1 MVYEFVTRTHINNK
15 KQTDKQTNRQTNKQ
29 NPTTTIPVTSK
40 ESKKGP
46 RKQTIPWRPT
56 PAAKGSSA
64 PQSSC
69 KTNPV
74 PRSCF
79 REMPYLSQ
87 HEPCPA
93 GQRLASPRSQWS
105 ILPRLLSWGSGSCN
119 NNNNKTNLMTQ
130 DQRNNPRLW
139 RLQWLTPPSRHPPF
153 PSTSGCTTPTS
164 GLFLARHDGL
174 PP

>member
-1 MVYEFVTRTHINNK
+1 MVYECVVESLFTGNKVRTFLVPHAHIYK
-15 KQTDKQTNRQTNKQ
+15 YQQTNKQTNKQ
-29 NPTTTIPVTSK
+29 NPTTTPVTSK

-119 NNNNKTNLMTQ
+119 NNNNNNKTNLMTQ
-130 DQRNNPRLW
+130 DQRNNPRL
-139 RLQWLTPPSRHPPF
+139 
-153 PSTSGCTTPTS
+153 
-164 GLFLARHDGL
+164 
-174 PP
+174 